1 MNIND
6 VWNLFKKTGKLEYY
20 LKYNE
25 MKNKGMIYL
34 GDKESSRNSS
44 K

>member
-1 MNIND
+1 MNIKD
-6 VWNLFKKTGKLEYY
+6 VWELFKQTGKLEYY

-25 MKNKGMIYL
+25 MKNKGMIVL
-34 GDKESSRNSS
+34 GDKEGSRDSS